1 MNKGMRSLG
10 DEEETSLRGHLMQ
23 ADEETQLISI
33 YRIDSGGMPTLF
45 TSISFDEAR
54 KMGLEKFGKLLGENL
69 ILDSP
74 KLRDL
79 FLP

>member
-1 MNKGMRSLG
+1 MLG
-10 DEEETSLRGHLMQ
+10 HLIQAEEE
-23 ADEETQLISI
+23 AQLIAI
-33 YRIDSGGMPTLF
+33 YRIDSGGLQTLY
-45 TSISFDEAR
+45 TSVSFDEAR

-79 FLP
+79 FLR

>member
-1 MNKGMRSLG
+1 ML
-10 DEEETSLRGHLMQ
+10 GHLIQ
-23 ADEETQLISI
+23 AEEETQLITI
-33 YRIDSGGMPTLF
+33 YRIDTGGMPTLF
-45 TSISFDEAR
+45 TSVSFEEAR

>member
-1 MNKGMRSLG
+1 ML
-10 DEEETSLRGHLMQ
+10 GHLIQ
-23 ADEETQLISI
+23 ADEETKVITI
-33 YRIDSGGMPTLF
+33 YRIDSGGVPTLY
-45 TSISFDEAR
+45 TSVSFDEAR

>member
-1 MNKGMRSLG
+1 VLG
-10 DEEETSLRGHLMQ
+10 HLIQAEEE
-23 ADEETQLISI
+23 AQLIAI
-33 YRIDSGGMPTLF
+33 YRIDSGGLPTLY
-45 TSISFDEAR
+45 TSVSFDEAR

-79 FLP
+79 FLR

>member
-1 MNKGMRSLG
+1 MLG
-10 DEEETSLRGHLMQ
+10 HLIQAEEE
-23 ADEETQLISI
+23 AQLIAI
-33 YRIDSGGMPTLF
+33 YRIDSGGLPTLY
-45 TSISFDEAR
+45 TSVSFDEAR

>member
-1 MNKGMRSLG
+1 MLG
-10 DEEETSLRGHLMQ
+10 HLIQAEEEAQ
-23 ADEETQLISI
+23 PIAI
-33 YRIDSGGMPTLF
+33 YRIDSGGLPTLY
-45 TSISFDEAR
+45 TSVSFDEAR

-79 FLP
+79 FLR

>member
-1 MNKGMRSLG
+1 MLG
-10 DEEETSLRGHLMQ
+10 HLIQAEEETKVI
-23 ADEETQLISI
+23 TI
-33 YRIDSGGMPTLF
+33 YRIDSGGVPTLY
-45 TSISFDEAR
+45 TSVSFDEAR

>member
-1 MNKGMRSLG
+1 M
-10 DEEETSLRGHLMQ
+10 RGHLIQ
-23 ADEETQLISI
+23 AEEQTQLITI
-33 YRIDSGGMPTLF
+33 YRIDSGGVPTLF
-45 TSISFDEAR
+45 TSVSFDEAR

-79 FLP
+79 FLQ

>member
-1 MNKGMRSLG
+1 ML
-10 DEEETSLRGHLMQ
+10 GHLIQ
-23 ADEETQLISI
+23 AEEETQLITI
-33 YRIDSGGMPTLF
+33 YRIDTGGMQTLF
-45 TSISFDEAR
+45 TSVSFEEAR
-54 KMGLEKFGKLLGENL
+54 KMGLENFGKVLGENL